1 MNIPKTN
8 LPRVV
13 VVGGGF
19 AGLNLVKKLRKLPI
33 QLVMLNK
40 HNYHAFQPLL
50 YQVSTSGIEPDS
62 IVYPLRMFIKRQKNF
77 YFRLAEV
84 KNIDPENKTLIADI
98 GELSY
103 DYLIINTGT
112 RTNFFGNEQIK
123 KYAMPMKTVP
133 QALNLRSLILQNFEK
148 STIVIPEVDKKFL
161 LNFVIVG
168 AGPTGVELAGAI
180 AEFKHSVLPTDFPDL
195 DPELMEIHI
204 LEGADRVLPPMSL
217 KSSKKSTKALMD
229 LGVQIH
235 TNTIVT
241 DYDGEIVKTKDG
253 KIFKTRTLIWSAGV
267 IGNLLPGFPESSYN
281 SRSNRYYVDEY
292 NQVKG
297 YQDVF
302 ALGDI
307 ALMQSEDYP
316 NGHPQVAQPAIQ
328 QAKTLS
334 NNFPKILK
342 GKSNLKPFK
351 YKDKGSMA
359 TIGRNKAVAD
369 IGKLQ
374 FGGFI
379 AWLIWMFIHLMAL
392 VGFRNRLVVFLNW
405 IYNYANFNKASRL
418 IIRRFSISERRVR
431 TNSEL

>member
-1 MNIPKTN
+1 MNIPKSD

-13 VVGGGF
+13 VIGGGF

-77 YFRLAEV
+77 YFRLADV
-84 KNIDPENKTLIADI
+84 QSVDPKNKTLTSDI
-98 GELSY
+98 GHLSY

-123 KYAMPMKTVP
+123 KYAMPMKTIP

-148 STIVIPEVDKKFL
+148 STIVASEEDKKFI

-180 AEFKHSVLPTDFPDL
+180 AEFKHGVLPTDFPDL
-195 DPELMEIHI
+195 DPELMQIHI

-217 KSSKKSTKALMD
+217 KSSEKSAKALKE

-241 DYDGEIVKTKDG
+241 DYDGKTVKTKDG
-253 KIFKTRTLIWSAGV
+253 KAFKTRTLIWSAGV
-267 IGNLLPGFPESSYN
+267 IGNLLPGFPEESFN
-281 SRSNRYYVDEY
+281 PRNNRYYVNEF
-292 NQVKG
+292 NKVKG
-297 YQDVF
+297 FEDVF

-307 ALMQSEDYP
+307 ALMQNEAYP

-328 QAKTLS
+328 QAKLLS
-334 NNFPKILK
+334 NNFVKILA
-342 GKSNLKPFK
+342 GKSNLKAFK
-351 YKDKGSMA
+351 YNDKGSMA

-374 FGGFI
+374 FGGFM
-379 AWLIWMFIHLMAL
+379 AWLIWMFVHLMSL

-405 IYNYANFNKASRL
+405 IYNYSNYNKASRL

>member
-1 MNIPKTN
+1 MNIPKTD

-19 AGLNLVKKLRKLPI
+19 AGLNLVKKLKKLPI

-40 HNYHAFQPLL
+40 HNYHTFQPLL

-62 IVYPLRMFIKRQKNF
+62 IVYPLRMFIKRHKDF

-84 KNIDPENKTLIADI
+84 NNVDPENKILSADI
-98 GELSY
+98 GDLSY

-148 STIVIPEVDKKFL
+148 STFVVSKEEQKFL

-195 DPELMEIHI
+195 DPELMQIHI

-217 KSSKKSTKALMD
+217 KSSERSTKALEG

-241 DYDGEIVKTKDG
+241 DYDGKLVKTKDG
-253 KIFKTRTLIWSAGV
+253 KTFNTRTLIWSAGV
-267 IGNLLPGFPESSYN
+267 TGNLISGFPEDSYN
-281 SRSNRYYVDEY
+281 SRSNRYYVNEY
-292 NQVKG
+292 SRIKG
-297 YQDVF
+297 YQDIF

-307 ALMQSEDYP
+307 ALMKSEDYP

-334 NNFPKILK
+334 DNFPKILN
-342 GKSNLKPFK
+342 GKQNLKAFI
-351 YKDKGSMA
+351 YNDKGSMA
-359 TIGRNKAVAD
+359 TIGRNKAVAEV
-369 IGKLQ
+369 GKLKLS
-374 FGGFI
+374 GFM

-405 IYNYANFNKASRL
+405 IYNYTNFNKASRL
-418 IIRRFSISERRVR
+418 IIRRFSVSERRVR

>member
-1 MNIPKTN
+1 MNIPKTD

-19 AGLNLVKKLRKLPI
+19 AGLNLVKKLRKLPV

-40 HNYHAFQPLL
+40 HNYHTFQPLL

-84 KNIDPENKTLIADI
+84 NSVDPERKTLTADI
-98 GELSY
+98 GELSF

-112 RTNFFGNEQIK
+112 KTNFFGNEQIK
-123 KYAMPMKTVP
+123 KHAMPMKTIP

-148 STIVIPEVDKKFL
+148 STIAVSKEEKEFL

-180 AEFKHSVLPTDFPDL
+180 AEFKHSVLPMDFPDL
-195 DPELMEIHI
+195 DPELMQIHI
-204 LEGADRVLPPMSL
+204 LEGANRVLPPMSE
-217 KSSKKSTKALMD
+217 KSSKKSADALKN

-241 DYDGEIVKTKDG
+241 DYDGALVKTKEG
-253 KIFKTRTLIWSAGV
+253 KEFKTRTLIWSAGV
-267 IGNLLPGFPESSYN
+267 TGNLIEGFPEESYN
-281 SRSNRYYVDEY
+281 ARTNRYYVNEY
-292 NQVKG
+292 NRIKG
-297 YQDVF
+297 YTDIF

-307 ALMQSEDYP
+307 ALMQCEDYP

-334 NNFPKILK
+334 DNFTKILK
-342 GKSNLKPFK
+342 GKSELKKFK
-351 YKDKGSMA
+351 YTDKGSMA

-369 IGKLQ
+369 VGKFKFSGLM
-374 FGGFI
+374 

-405 IYNYANFNKASRL
+405 VYNYANYNKASRL
-418 IIRRFSISERRVR
+418 IIRRFSVKERRVR

>member
-1 MNIPKTN
+1 MNIPKTD

-13 VVGGGF
+13 VIGGGF
-19 AGLNLVKKLRKLPI
+19 AGINLVKRLSKLPI

-62 IVYPLRMFIKRQKNF
+62 IAYPLRMFIKRQKNF

-84 KNIDPENKTLIADI
+84 KNVDPEAKKITADI
-98 GELSY
+98 GELAY

-112 RTNFFGNEQIK
+112 RTNFFGNEEIQ

-148 STIVIPEVDKKFL
+148 SSFVASDEEKKFI

-180 AEFKHSVLPTDFPDL
+180 AEFKHNVLPNDFPDL
-195 DPELMEIHI
+195 DPNLMQIHI
-204 LEGADRVLPPMSL
+204 LEGADRVLPPMSM
-217 KSSKKSTKALMD
+217 KSSKKSEEALKS

-241 DYDGEIVKTKDG
+241 EYDGETVKTKSG
-253 KIFKTRTLIWSAGV
+253 ETYKSRTLIWSAGV
-267 IGNLLPGFPESSYN
+267 IGNLISGFPESSYHPRN
-281 SRSNRYYVDEY
+281 NRYFVDEF
-292 NQVKG
+292 NKIKG
-297 YQDVF
+297 YEDIF

-307 ALMQSEDYP
+307 ALMSSEDYP

-328 QAKTLS
+328 QAKNLS
-334 NNFPKILK
+334 KNFPKILN
-342 GKSNLKPFK
+342 GNSDLKPFK
-351 YKDKGSMA
+351 YNDKGSMA

-369 IGKLQ
+369 IGKLH
-374 FGGFI
+374 FSGFF
-379 AWLIWMFIHLMAL
+379 AWLIWMFIHLIAL

-405 IYNYANFNKASRL
+405 VYNYSNYNKASRL
-418 IIRRFSISERRVR
+418 IIRRFSVSQRRVR
-431 TNSEL
+431 TNAEL

>member
-1 MNIPKTN
+1 MNIPKSN

-84 KNIDPENKTLIADI
+84 MSVDPENKTLSADI
-98 GELSY
+98 GDLSY

-148 STIVIPEVDKKFL
+148 STIVVPEEDKKFL

-195 DPELMEIHI
+195 DPELMQIHI

-217 KSSKKSTKALMD
+217 KSSKKSAEALEE

-241 DYDGEIVKTKDG
+241 DYDGKLVKTKDG
-253 KIFKTRTLIWSAGV
+253 KTFKTRTLIWSAGV
-267 IGNLLPGFPESSYN
+267 TGNLLPGFPEESYN
-281 SRSNRYYVDEY
+281 ARSNRYYVNEY
-292 NQVKG
+292 NRVKG

-307 ALMQSEDYP
+307 ALMASEDYP

-328 QAKTLS
+328 QAKLLS
-334 NNFPKILK
+334 DNFLKILEDQT
-342 GKSNLKPFK
+342 NLKPFK

-359 TIGRNKAVAD
+359 TIGRNRAVAD
-369 IGKLQ
+369 VGKLQ
-374 FGGFI
+374 VSGFM

-405 IYNYANFNKASRL
+405 IYNYTNYNKASRL

>member
-1 MNIPKTN
+1 MNIPKSD

-84 KNIDPENKTLIADI
+84 QSINPEQKTLTADI
-98 GELSY
+98 GELDY

-112 RTNFFGNEQIK
+112 RTNFFGNEEIQ

-148 STIVIPEVDKKFL
+148 ASMVSNEDEQKFL

-180 AEFKHSVLPTDFPDL
+180 AEFKHSVLPLDYPDL
-195 DPELMEIHI
+195 NPELMEINL
-204 LEGADRVLPPMSL
+204 LEGGQKILPAMSEN
-217 KSSKKSTKALMD
+217 SSTKSVKALEE

-235 TNTIVT
+235 TDTIVT
-241 DYDGEIVKTKDG
+241 GYNGKLAETKNG
-253 KIFKTRTLIWSAGV
+253 TEFKTRTLIWSAGV
-267 IGNLLPGFPESSYN
+267 TGNLLPGFPESSYN
-281 SRSNRYYVDEY
+281 PRSNRYYVNEF
-292 NQVKG
+292 NKVKG
-297 YQDVF
+297 YDDVF

-307 ALMQSEDYP
+307 ALMASEEYP

-328 QAKTLS
+328 QAKNLS
-334 NNFPKILK
+334 DNFLKILNN
-342 GKSNLKPFK
+342 KSNLKAFK
-351 YKDKGSMA
+351 YNDKGSMA
-359 TIGRNKAVAD
+359 TIGRNKAVVD

-374 FGGFI
+374 FGGFL
-379 AWLIWMFIHLMAL
+379 AWLIWMFIHLIAL

-405 IYNYANFNKASRL
+405 VYNYANYNKASRL
-418 IIRRFSISERRVR
+418 IIRRFSISQRRVR

>member
-1 MNIPKTN
+1 MNIPKSD

-19 AGLNLVKKLRKLPI
+19 AGLNLVKKLMKLPI

-84 KNIDPENKTLIADI
+84 SKVDPEKKILTADI

-112 RTNFFGNEQIK
+112 RTNFFGNDQIK
-123 KYAMPMKTVP
+123 KYAMPMKTIP

-148 STIVIPEVDKKFL
+148 STIVVPQEDKKFI

-180 AEFKHSVLPTDFPDL
+180 AEFKHSVLPLDFPDL
-195 DPELMEIHI
+195 DPELMQIHI
-204 LEGADRVLPPMSL
+204 LEGADRVLPPMSI
-217 KSSKKSTKALMD
+217 KSSKKAEKALKD

-241 DYDGEIVKTKDG
+241 DYDGHLVKTKDG
-253 KIFKTRTLIWSAGV
+253 KEFKTRTLIWSAGV
-267 IGNLLPGFPESSYN
+267 TGNLIEGFPESSYN
-281 SRSNRYYVDEY
+281 SRSNRYYVNEH
-292 NQVKG
+292 NKVNG
-297 YQDVF
+297 YDDVF

-307 ALMQSEDYP
+307 ALMKSEAYP

-334 NNFPKILK
+334 DNFSKILK

-374 FGGFI
+374 FSGFM

-405 IYNYANFNKASRL
+405 VYNYTNYNKASRL
-418 IIRRFSISERRVR
+418 IIRRFSVRERRVR

>member
-19 AGLNLVKKLRKLPI
+19 AGLNLVKELKKLPI

-84 KNIDPENKTLIADI
+84 ESVDPKKKMLTADI

-123 KYAMPMKTVP
+123 KHAMPMKTIP

-148 STIVIPEVDKKFL
+148 STIVVPNEEKQFL

-180 AEFKHSVLPTDFPDL
+180 AEFKHGVLPEDFPDL
-195 DPELMEIHI
+195 DPELMQIHI
-204 LEGADRVLPPMSL
+204 LEGADRVLPPMSV
-217 KSSKKSTKALMD
+217 KSSEKATKGLKE

-241 DYDGEIVKTKDG
+241 DYDGTLVKTKDG
-253 KIFKTRTLIWSAGV
+253 KEFKTRTLIWSAGV
-267 IGNLLPGFPESSYN
+267 IGNLLPGFPEESFN
-281 SRSNRYYVDEY
+281 SRSNRYYVNEF
-292 NQVKG
+292 NKVKG
-297 YQDVF
+297 YEDVF

-307 ALMQSEDYP
+307 ALMSSEAYP

-328 QAKTLS
+328 QAKLLS
-334 NNFPKILK
+334 KNFSKILK
-342 GKSNLKPFK
+342 DDSNLKAFS
-351 YKDKGSMA
+351 YNDKGSMA

-379 AWLIWMFIHLMAL
+379 AWLIWMFVHLMSL

-405 IYNYANFNKASRL
+405 IYNYTNFNKASRL

>member
-1 MNIPKTN
+1 MNIPKTE

-13 VVGGGF
+13 VIGGGF
-19 AGLNLVKKLRKLPI
+19 AGLNLVKKLKKLPI

-50 YQVSTSGIEPDS
+50 YQVSTSGVEPDS

-84 KNIDPENKTLIADI
+84 NHINPETKTISSEI
-98 GELSY
+98 GELQY
-103 DYLIINTGT
+103 DYVIINTGT
-112 RTNFFGNEQIK
+112 KTNFFGNKQIEK
-123 KYAMPMKTVP
+123 HAMPMKTIP

-148 STIVIPEVDKKFL
+148 STITKTEHGKKFL

-180 AEFKHSVLPTDFPDL
+180 AEFKHSVLPLDFPDL
-195 DPELMEIHI
+195 DPEMMEIHI

-217 KSSKKSTKALMD
+217 KSSKKSTEALRK

-241 DYDGEIVKTKDG
+241 DYDGEVVKTKDG
-253 KIFKTRTLIWSAGV
+253 KEFETRTLIWSAGV
-267 IGNLLPGFPESSYN
+267 TGNLIDGFPKESYN
-281 SRSNRYYVDEY
+281 DRANRYYVDKF
-292 NQVKG
+292 NRVKG
-297 YQDVF
+297 YKDVF

-307 ALMQSEDYP
+307 ALMESDDYP
-316 NGHPQVAQPAIQ
+316 RGHPQVAQPAIQ
-328 QAKTLS
+328 QANNLS
-334 NNFPKILK
+334 RNFLKILK
-342 GKSNLKPFK
+342 GQQNLKPFK

-369 IGKLQ
+369 IGKLK
-374 FGGFI
+374 FSGFF

-405 IYNYANFNKASRL
+405 VYNYANFNKASRL
-418 IIRRFSISERRVR
+418 IIRRFSVSERKIR
-431 TNSEL
+431 TDSEL